1 MQWRKSLEAIESL
14 GSQDSGVKTLADLH
28 DARKRH
34 LSQFFTPLAVVEM
47 MWKIAGQSFHHRQ
60 VGAINLLDTSI
71 GSGRLMHF
79 ATPDKFN
86 IAGVDIHREVV
97 TAVMAEAEAAG
108 FDANILCAGMQDVRP
123 RGYDIALLNPPFSI
137 SLESAALSAYPCT
150 RHGRLGPS
158 TTAQSDEYAVS
169 QALEAASVVIAVV
182 PQSLA
187 RDLQEQGEKLIGEKP
202 MGRLRAILSL
212 GGSAFK
218 EEGATV
224 DTCVVVFGH
233 DKGPFYGWLKPTSMC
248 VMPDFDLAIREHGYS
263 APSLRPVTYDTSQ
276 PVITLPVTGSKDVR
290 VVHSGRKIGL
300 HFSCGGMQAR
310 VLNAVFRKKVGST
323 DVHRLPAGVK
333 FAGQGLLDV
342 QMILATEDPQ
352 ATFDGLLHVIQ
363 KAGGV
368 VGVDPGLQNHLAR
381 LIGSKPRLTTP
392 LGHWVFQSEHAN
404 TITAVAKCRV
414 PSDATFMM
422 APAVKTGQ
430 SVTLTRT
437 EDGWSFTLRAWT
449 RKLCNEEA
457 MRLFEMPKT
466 SESWLEAHKPLQQHF
481 PHIAHQLDIE
491 AKRLKIDQSLT
502 WGYQFNDL
510 IELCIRPAG
519 SIVAWKQGLGKARI
533 AAALILLKKAKHGLV
548 TMPACLL
555 DEFGNRLRSAGMP
568 DTMWKVI
575 ECPDDLRE
583 LRTINVISMERLRMA
598 AGARRS
604 RNTYAKKLRGRIG
617 VMVCDEGDFLANP
630 ESDQSRAVAQ
640 VSAKTLYAL
649 SGTPIANY
657 PRNLINLAVQSV
669 GDGVVGQ
676 PYGVRHPLLEQS
688 LCKTM
693 EHASRG
699 IDAFADKFVTLEW
712 VTNAFKEDMTAGAK
726 REVPQLRNLPA
737 FRSWLGPFVKRR
749 LQIEPQVREWVKIPV
764 PTTSVTTLDWDDDHL
779 GYYLRV
785 ADEFSTWFKDRR
797 GTPNGSNLIALLARI
812 GAVEQAA
819 AFPQRSRSG
828 VCWHGGLTSNQQFV
842 VDRAVELVGQGRRI
856 VLFAL
861 WPELLD
867 IYCREINKSVDVQ
880 ALTYH
885 GADSQATRRKNIAAF
900 RTGKADVLCASF
912 GITEAGLDLYEGNY
926 VLFAHRLWNSRGED
940 QSIYRLLRPQ
950 QTQAVHVERVH
961 LEGSIQCYQ
970 AQMVEWKAAT
980 ADAALDWG
988 TPMPDGVEFLHLDT
1002 ILEKFC
1008 GDLAEMR
1015 GLKRHSLRDSLKELA

>member
-1 MQWRKSLEAIESL
+1 MQWRNKLEAIESL
-14 GSQDSGVKTLADLH
+14 GSQDSGVTCLADLH
-28 DARKRH
+28 EARKRH

-47 MWKIAGQSFHHRQ
+47 MWKIAGQSFHHRKL
-60 VGAINLLDTSI
+60 GAINLLDTSI

-79 ATPDKFN
+79 ATPDQFN

-97 TAVMAEAEAAG
+97 TAVMADAEAAG
-108 FDANILCAGMQDVRP
+108 FDANMLCAGMQDVRP
-123 RGYDIALLNPPFSI
+123 KGFDIALLNPPFSI

-150 RHGRLGPS
+150 RHGRLGPG
-158 TTAQSDEYAVS
+158 TTAQSDEYALA
-169 QALEAASVVIAVV
+169 QGLDAASVVIAVV

-187 RDLQEQGEKLIGEKP
+187 RDLQQHGVKLIGEKQI
-202 MGRLRAILSL
+202 GRLRAILSL

-224 DTCVVVFGH
+224 ETCVVVFGH
-233 DKGPFYGWLKPTSMC
+233 DEGSFYGWLKPTSLC
-248 VMPDFDLAIREHGYS
+248 DIPDFALEIRERAYS
-263 APSLRPVTYDTSQ
+263 APKLRPVTYDSSE
-276 PVITLPVTGSKDVR
+276 PAIKLPVTGCKDVR

-300 HFSCGGMQAR
+300 LFSCGGMQAR
-310 VLNAVFRKKVGST
+310 VLNAVYRQKVSST
-323 DVHRLPAGVK
+323 ERHRLPAGVK

-342 QMILATEDPQ
+342 QVILATPDPQ
-352 ATFDGLLHVIQ
+352 DTFAGLLLIIRN
-363 KAGGV
+363 ASGV
-368 VGVDPGLQNHLAR
+368 PLVDPGLQNHLTR
-381 LIGSKPRLTTP
+381 LIRSKPRLTTP
-392 LGHWVFQSEHAN
+392 FGHWVFQSEHAGS
-404 TITAVAKCRV
+404 ITAVAKCRV
-414 PSDATFMM
+414 PSDAKFMM
-422 APAVKTGQ
+422 APAIKTGQ
-430 SVTLTRT
+430 STTLTRI
-437 EDGWSFTLRAWT
+437 EDGWSFTLKAWT

-466 SESWLEAHKPLQQHF
+466 SEGWVEVHKPLQQHF

-502 WGYQFNDL
+502 WSYQFNDL

-519 SIVAWKQGLGKARI
+519 SVVAWKQGLGKARV
-533 AAALILLKKAKHGLV
+533 AAALILLKKAKQGLV

-575 ECPDDLRE
+575 ECANDLRE
-583 LRTINVISMERLRMA
+583 LRRINVISNERLRMSV
-598 AGARRS
+598 GKRGS

-640 VSAKTLYAL
+640 VSAKTLFCL

-676 PYGVRHPLLEQS
+676 PYGVRHPLLEES
-688 LCKTM
+688 LSKTM
-693 EHASRG
+693 QHASRG

-712 VTNAFKEDMTAGAK
+712 VTNSFKEDMTVGAK

-749 LQIEPQVREWVKIPV
+749 LQIEPQVRECVKIPV

-785 ADEFSTWFKDRR
+785 ADEFSTWFKARR
-797 GTPNGSNLIALLARI
+797 GTPDGSNLIALLARI

-819 AFPQRSRSG
+819 AFPQRTRSG
-828 VCWHGGLTSNQQFV
+828 VNWHGGLTSNQQYV
-842 VDRAVELVGQGRRI
+842 VDRAVELVLQGRRI

-861 WPELLD
+861 WPALLD
-867 IYCREINKSVDVQ
+867 IYCREINKAVGVQ
-880 ALTYH
+880 AVTYH
-885 GADSQATRRKNIAAF
+885 GANSQATRRENIAAF
-900 RTGKADVLCASF
+900 RAGKADVLCASF

-940 QSIYRLLRPQ
+940 QSVYRLLRPQ

-961 LEGSIQCYQ
+961 VEGSIQEYQ
-970 AQMVEWKAAT
+970 AQMCEWKAAT
-980 ADAALDWG
+980 ADAGLDWG
-988 TPMPDGVEFLHLDT
+988 TPMADGIEFLHIDT
-1002 ILEKFC
+1002 VLENFC
-1008 GDLAEMR
+1008 TDLAEMR
-1015 GLKRHSLRDSLKELA
+1015 GLKRHALRDSLKALA